1 MRSLRTMVMVRPVR
15 SAAMRMMA
23 GWGTPGIPYYECH
36 GDSKGET
43 GEDHRHEDDGG
54 VREARNNLL

>member
-1 MRSLRTMVMVRPVR
+1 MVRPVR